1 MDQELL
7 TSGKETLIINRN
19 HRSFMVMPLKREGNN
34 IGLIHCVVGDEEV
47 STEVVKDCLVPLL
60 MKY

>member
-1 MDQELL
+1 
-7 TSGKETLIINRN
+7 
-19 HRSFMVMPLKREGNN
+19 MVMPLKREGNN

-47 STEVVKDCLVPLL
+47 SNEVVKDCLVPLL